1 MEHLKIEKI
10 EETFIKC
17 FRNKIK
23 ILSGHDDKHANVQEI
38 DAEDK
43 KVKYALKSIKYR
55 KK

>member
-1 MEHLKIEKI
+1 MEHLKLENIEYS
-10 EETFIKC
+10 FIPH
-17 FRNKIK
+17 FQNKIK

-43 KVKYALKSIKYR
+43 QVKLALKSIKYR